1 MAIQLRITNI
11 SNGITYEP
19 LVKDDI
25 TWETERKGSPGKLT
39 FTVIKDQIINFQEG
53 NLVTLRVD
61 GEDVFCG
68 FVFKKTRDKDHHI
81 KVVAYDQL
89 RYLKNK
95 DAYSYKNMKAS
106 EVIKT
111 MANRHNLQ
119 LGVIEDT
126 DYVIPER
133 NEDNST
139 VFDIILTALEL
150 TLTNKKTMYVL
161 YDDFGKL
168 TLKSLGNMKTTLLI
182 DEETG
187 ENFDYTSSIDDSTYN
202 QIKIQ
207 YDNEETGKKETFI
220 AKDSSHINE
229 WGLLQYYDTVKNV
242 ENAQAKA
249 DALLDLYNAKTRNL
263 KITNA
268 IGHLD
273 VRAGK
278 MVIVML
284 NLGDVEVGNYFL
296 VEKCKHSFKND
307 EHFMDLTL
315 RGGKYNISG
324 N

>member
-1 MAIQLRITNI
+1 MIELYIQ
-11 SNGITYEP
+11 NGNKLFQP
-19 LVKDDI
+19 LIEDGIV
-25 TWETERKGSPGKLT
+25 WETERKGSPGKLT
-39 FTVIKDQIINFQEG
+39 FTVIKDNIINFQEG
-53 NLVTLRVD
+53 NPVMLKID
-61 GEDVFCG
+61 GKNIFYG
-68 FVFKKTRDKDHHI
+68 FVFKKTRDKNHHI
-81 KVVAYDQL
+81 KVISYDQL

-95 DAYSYKNMKAS
+95 DTIIYKN
-106 EVIKT
+106 T
-111 MANRHNLQ
+111 MASDLIKMIAADYNLQ
-119 LGVIEDT
+119 LGIIEST
-126 DYVIPER
+126 NYVIPER
-133 NEDNST
+133 TEDNST
-139 VFDIILTALEL
+139 LFDVILTALEL
-150 TLTNKKTMYVL
+150 TLTNKKTMYIL

-284 NLGDVEVGNYFL
+284 NLGDIEVGNYFL

-315 RGGKYNISG
+315 RGGEFIE
-324 N
+324 

>member
-1 MAIQLRITNI
+1 MIELYIQ
-11 SNGITYEP
+11 NGNKLFQP
-19 LVKDDI
+19 LIEDGVV
-25 TWETERKGSPGKLT
+25 WETERKGSPGKLT
-39 FTVIKDQIINFQEG
+39 FTVIKDNIINFQEG
-53 NLVTLRVD
+53 NPVMLKVD
-61 GEDVFCG
+61 GKNIFYG
-68 FVFKKTRDKDHHI
+68 FVFKKTRDKNHHI
-81 KVVAYDQL
+81 KVIAYDQL

-95 DAYSYKNMKAS
+95 DTIIYKNRTAS
-106 EVIKT
+106 DLIK
-111 MANRHNLQ
+111 MIAADYNLQ
-119 LGVIEDT
+119 LGTIENT
-126 DYVIPER
+126 NYVIPER
-133 NEDNST
+133 TEDNST
-139 VFDIILTALEL
+139 LFDIILTALEL

-242 ENAQAKA
+242 ENAQAKV
-249 DALLDLYNAKTRNL
+249 DALLDLYNVKTRNL

-296 VEKCKHSFKND
+296 VEKCKHSFEND

-315 RGGKYNISG
+315 RGGEFIE
-324 N
+324 

>member
-1 MAIQLRITNI
+1 MIELYIQ
-11 SNGITYEP
+11 NGNKLFQP
-19 LVKDDI
+19 LIEDGVV
-25 TWETERKGSPGKLT
+25 WETERKGSPGKLT
-39 FTVIKDQIINFQEG
+39 FTVIKDNIINFQEG
-53 NLVTLRVD
+53 NPVMLKID
-61 GEDVFCG
+61 GKNIFYG
-68 FVFKKTRDKDHHI
+68 FVFKKTRDKNHHI
-81 KVVAYDQL
+81 KVIAYDQL

-95 DAYSYKNMKAS
+95 DTIIYKN
-106 EVIKT
+106 T
-111 MANRHNLQ
+111 MASDLIKMIAADYNLQ
-119 LGVIEDT
+119 LGIIENT
-126 DYVIPER
+126 NYVIPER
-133 NEDNST
+133 TEDNST
-139 VFDIILTALEL
+139 LFDIILTALEL

-284 NLGDVEVGNYFL
+284 NLGDIEVGNYFL

-315 RGGKYNISG
+315 RGGEFIE
-324 N
+324 

>member
-1 MAIQLRITNI
+1 MIELYIQ
-11 SNGITYEP
+11 NGNKLFQP
-19 LVKDDI
+19 LIEDGVV
-25 TWETERKGSPGKLT
+25 WETERKGSPGKLT
-39 FTVIKDQIINFQEG
+39 FTVIKDNIINFQEG
-53 NLVTLRVD
+53 NPVMLKVD
-61 GEDVFCG
+61 GKNIFFG
-68 FVFKKTRDKDHHI
+68 FVFKKTRDKNHHI
-81 KVVAYDQL
+81 KVIAYDQL

-95 DAYSYKNMKAS
+95 DTIIYKNRTAS
-106 EVIKT
+106 DLIK
-111 MANRHNLQ
+111 MIAADYNLQ
-119 LGVIEDT
+119 LGTIENT
-126 DYVIPER
+126 NYVIPER
-133 NEDNST
+133 TEDNST
-139 VFDIILTALEL
+139 LFDIILTALEL

-284 NLGDVEVGNYFL
+284 NLGDIEVGNYFL
-296 VEKCKHSFKND
+296 VEKCKHSFEND

-315 RGGKYNISG
+315 RGGEFIE
-324 N
+324 

>member
-1 MAIQLRITNI
+1 MIELYIQ
-11 SNGITYEP
+11 NGNKLFQP
-19 LVKDDI
+19 LIEDGIV
-25 TWETERKGSPGKLT
+25 WETERKGSPGKLT
-39 FTVIKDQIINFQEG
+39 FTVIKDNIINFQEG
-53 NLVTLRVD
+53 NPVMLKID
-61 GEDVFCG
+61 GKNIFYG
-68 FVFKKTRDKDHHI
+68 FVFKKTRDKNHHI
-81 KVVAYDQL
+81 KVIAYDQL

-95 DAYSYKNMKAS
+95 DTIIYKN
-106 EVIKT
+106 T
-111 MANRHNLQ
+111 MASDLIKMIAADYNLQ
-119 LGVIEDT
+119 LGIIENT
-126 DYVIPER
+126 NYVIPER
-133 NEDNST
+133 TEDNST
-139 VFDIILTALEL
+139 LFDVILTALEL
-150 TLTNKKTMYVL
+150 TLTNKKTMYIL

-284 NLGDVEVGNYFL
+284 NLGDIEVGNYFL

-315 RGGKYNISG
+315 RGGEFIE
-324 N
+324 